1 MMEEVV
7 VFVLAV
13 GLAVALIALASVAAG
28 ALGWAASGLVDW
40 HRAKNAYPILFYA
53 GGSGN
58 ETEVHVCVN
67 ATEVW
72 AIKGNAMVRAGGR
85 YLALDGNKWKD
96 SPSMPHGRRWRI
108 EAAYCQGYLGEYR
121 VGDAVT
127 YMVKVGSVSYF
138 HNFTIKLGGAA
149 SAAFAGQSGG

>member
-13 GLAVALIALASVAAG
+13 GLAVVLIALAGVAAG
-28 ALGWAASGLVDW
+28 ALGQAAGDLVDW

-58 ETEVHVCVN
+58 GTKVHVCVN
-67 ATEVW
+67 ATGEVW
-72 AIKGNAMVRAGGR
+72 VVRGSVTARAEGR
-85 YLALDGNKWKD
+85 YLAYDGRRWRDFPN
-96 SPSMPHGRRWRI
+96 MPHGRRWRT

-121 VGDAVT
+121 VGDVVA

-138 HNFTIKLGGAA
+138 HNYTIRLAENVR
-149 SAAFAGQSGG
+149 

>member
-7 VFVLAV
+7 VFALAV

-28 ALGWAASGLVDW
+28 ALGQAAGDLVDW

-58 ETEVHVCVN
+58 STRVHVCVN

-72 AIKGNAMVRAGGR
+72 IVRGNATVKAEGR
-85 YLALDGNKWKD
+85 YLARDGGRWRD
-96 SPSMPHGRRWRI
+96 FPHLPHGRRWRS
-108 EAAYCQGYLGEYR
+108 EAAYCQSYLGEYK
-121 VGDAVT
+121 VGDAVA
-127 YMVKVGSVSYF
+127 YLVKVGGASHL
-138 HNFTIKLGGAA
+138 HNYTVRTAQGR
-149 SAAFAGQSGG
+149 